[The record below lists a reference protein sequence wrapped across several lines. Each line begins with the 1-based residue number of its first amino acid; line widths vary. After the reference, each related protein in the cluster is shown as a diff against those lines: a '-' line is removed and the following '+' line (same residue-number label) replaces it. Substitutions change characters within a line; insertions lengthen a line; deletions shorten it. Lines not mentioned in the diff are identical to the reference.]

1 MQNKG
6 IGLKAEKGK
15 RVVALFPFFLILT
28 LVTLTLIRPTV
39 LWIEESD
46 GDGHTGR
53 AVFFLNPGEEF
64 AISYTH
70 SVDLLPVVEIYYSD
84 GESIYLKETHF
95 RNFGAGMGLLE
106 GRGRYVEEEGL
117 LKIVGIDEK
126 LDSFI
131 LRVGLIA
138 DQRLLYR
145 GSEYVLAGFFGE
157 DARLL
162 FQVKKIPLYKALAED
177 AFSGKPEKLR

>member
-6 IGLKAEKGK
+6 TELKAEKGK

-28 LVTLTLIRPTV
+28 LLILAFIRPTV
-39 LWIEESD
+39 LWIEEID
-46 GDGHTGR
+46 RDDHTGR
-53 AVFFLNPGEEF
+53 AVFFLNSGEEF

-106 GRGRYVEEEGL
+106 GRGRYIEEEEL
-117 LKIVGIDEK
+117 LKIVDIDEK

-138 DQRLLYR
+138 DQHLLYR
-145 GSEYVLAGFFGE
+145 GSEYVLAGFFSE

-162 FQVKKIPLYKALAED
+162 LQVKKIPLYKALIEG
-177 AFSGKPEKLR
+177 AFSSKPEKLR